1 METLTIFTPTYNR
14 AYCLHQCYESL
25 CRQTCKDFL
34 WLIVDDG
41 STDGTEE
48 LVKKWQEDGV
58 VRISYHYQS
67 NQGMH
72 GAHNT
77 AYRLIQT
84 ELNTCID
91 SDDYM
96 LDDAVEKI
104 IRCWREKGSNE
115 VAGLIGL
122 DTKFDGELIGKP
134 LPKDKERITVARYYS
149 EGGAGDKKLVYR
161 TEVVRHYPPYPIFPG
176 EKYLSLGWLYEQIDQ
191 DYELLI
197 LNEPLVR
204 VEYQPD
210 GSTMNMIR
218 QYVRNPKGFAFI
230 RKSSMVLAPTAKR
243 RFIEAVHYV
252 SSSLI
257 AHNRNFIHESPKKLL
272 TVSAIPLGL
281 ALFGYI
287 QIKFRLTQPN
297 PK

>member
-1 METLTIFTPTYNR
+1 MATLTIFTPTYNR
-14 AYCLHQCYESL
+14 AYCLHLGYEAL
-25 CRQTCKDFL
+25 CRQTSKDFV

-41 STDGTEE
+41 STDNTAAM
-48 LVKKWQEDGV
+48 VKEWQAEGKV
-58 VRISYHYQS
+58 NIIYHFQE
-67 NQGMH
+67 NLGMH

-77 AYRLIQT
+77 AYRLIDT

-96 LDDAVEKI
+96 PDDAVEKI
-104 IRCWREKGSNE
+104 LRCWIEKGNDE
-115 VAGLIGL
+115 VAGIIGL
-122 DTKFDGELIGKP
+122 DTTFDGELIGKP
-134 LPKDKERITVARYYS
+134 LPKNIERTTLTRYYS

-161 TEVVRHYPPYPIFPG
+161 TEVVKRYPPYPIFPG

-210 GSTMNMIR
+210 GSTMNMLR
-218 QYVRNPKGFAFI
+218 QYIRNPRGFAFI

-257 AHNRNFIHESPKKLL
+257 SRNSHFIQESPQKLL
-272 TVSAIPLGL
+272 TVCAIPLGL
-281 ALFGYI
+281 ALYAYI
-287 QIKFRLTQPN
+287 KLKN
-297 PK
+297 HLL

>member
-1 METLTIFTPTYNR
+1 MATLTIFTPTYNR
-14 AYCLHQCYESL
+14 AYCLHLGYEAL
-25 CRQTCKDFL
+25 CRQTSKDFV

-41 STDGTEE
+41 STDNTAAM
-48 LVKKWQEDGV
+48 VKEWQAEGKV
-58 VRISYHYQS
+58 NIIYIFQE

-77 AYRLIQT
+77 AYRLIDT

-96 LDDAVEKI
+96 PDDAVEKI
-104 IRCWREKGSNE
+104 VRFWQEKGSDE

-122 DTKFDGELIGKP
+122 DTTYTGEVIGKR
-134 LPKDKERITVARYYS
+134 LPENRERTTVARYYS
-149 EGGAGDKKLVYR
+149 EGGKGDKKLVYR
-161 TEVVRHYPPYPIFPG
+161 TDVVRRYPPYPLFPG

-210 GSTMNMIR
+210 GSSMNMFR
-218 QYVRNPKGFAFI
+218 QYIRNPRGFAFI

-257 AHNRNFIHESPKKLL
+257 AHNRNFIQESPKKLL
-272 TVSAIPLGL
+272 TVCAIPLGL

-287 QIKFRLTQPN
+287 QIKLRLTQQN
-297 PK
+297 Q

>member
-1 METLTIFTPTYNR
+1 MATLTIFTPTYNR
-14 AYCLHQCYESL
+14 AYCLHLGYEAL
-25 CRQTCKDFL
+25 CRQTSKDFV

-41 STDGTEE
+41 STDNTAAM
-48 LVKKWQEDGV
+48 VKEWQAEGKV
-58 VRISYHYQS
+58 NIIYIFQE

-77 AYRLIQT
+77 AYRMIDT

-96 LDDAVEKI
+96 PDDAVEKI
-104 IRCWREKGSNE
+104 VRFWQEKGSDD

-122 DTKFDGELIGKP
+122 DTTYSGEMIGKR
-134 LPKDKERITVARYYS
+134 LPENRERTTVARYYS
-149 EGGAGDKKLVYR
+149 EGGKGDKKLVYR
-161 TEVVRHYPPYPIFPG
+161 TDVVRRYPPYPLFPG

-257 AHNRNFIHESPKKLL
+257 AHNRNFIQESPKKLL
-272 TVSAIPLGL
+272 TVCAIPLGL

-287 QIKFRLTQPN
+287 QIKLRLTQQN
-297 PK
+297 K